1 MAKNGVTQNEVYASA
16 DRVAARGQKPT
27 VSAVRAELGN
37 RGSNGTILRYLR
49 EWWNYRSAVKNDT
62 TLEIPDVL
70 AEAIREALGST
81 WAAATRLA
89 SEEVAAARQVAQKQ
103 NEGLEIQFR
112 DAVETIEQM
121 ETEIENLHSELENT
135 RGKLDLA
142 REQLVAKQS
151 ELETVRSQME
161 ENLVQTE
168 TLLVTRLSQLWSQAM
183 EEAGTT
189 TRSARREKAK

>member
-62 TLEIPDVL
+62 TLEIPDAL

-121 ETEIENLHSELENT
+121 ETEIENLHVELEST
-135 RGKLDLA
+135 SGKLDLA
-142 REQLVAKQS
+142 REQLVAKQA
-151 ELETVRSQME
+151 ELDTVRSQME
-161 ENLVQTE
+161 ENMAKTE
-168 TLLVTRLSQLWSQAM
+168 ALLVTRLSALWSQAI
-183 EEAGTT
+183 EEAGTS
-189 TRSARREKAK
+189 TRTAPREKTK